1 MKDIKKAL
9 ATLRVLAVEQV
20 DKAKSGHPGMALG
33 AAPIVFTLYTRIM
46 NVFPDADRWINRDRF
61 VLAAGH
67 GSALL
72 YAVLHLSGYGVGI
85 DDLKN
90 FRQFDS
96 ITPGHPEYGLTP
108 GVDSTSGPLGQE
120 SRSGSDGD
128 RRRIP
133 ARPFQ

>member
-61 VLAAGH
+61 VLAPATRP
-67 GSALL
+67 L
-72 YAVLHLSGYGVGI
+72 YAVLHLSDGV
-85 DDLKN
+85 
-90 FRQFDS
+90 
-96 ITPGHPEYGLTP
+96 ELT
-108 GVDSTSGPLGQE
+108 
-120 SRSGSDGD
+120 
-128 RRRIP
+128 I
-133 ARPFQ
+133 